1 MGPSSQT
8 ESNSVWEKLGDPLSY
23 QHSET
28 FASLKNLKEQVK
40 DNLTS
45 YQWLSTLDF
54 FIESAIDPIAT
65 AYPDFLDNFYSKV
78 VAYQAIRPSVKF
90 SRNVKGTLPALLFNS
105 LTSEGRN
112 KREFQKAMMLNR
124 GVLFGIINS
133 YLATVDSYMK
143 LHDPETRI
151 PSRKRKLL
159 IHLADNKTTPYLFPA
174 TQQVKFYST
183 KAYEFKELI
192 IQKYVRMT
200 IMAAKRT
207 YTDVNYQVSLN
218 DTIQTYLMYLSKA
231 IDRCD
236 SRQGV
241 LTTFIQTWF
250 YSARSEIHKSLAD
263 EQHSSYEEL
272 VENGVFADATQ
283 PDCKYEVL
291 QHVAAIAKTLDPE
304 GTLRFALGIPEFV
317 TSAQL
322 RTLQRFQVKESQSL
336 RPKQF
341 NPPTNQGVS
350 NGS

>member
-1 MGPSSQT
+1 M
-8 ESNSVWEKLGDPLSY
+8 SY

-28 FASLKNLKEQVK
+28 FANLKNLKEQVP

-65 AYPDFLDNFYSKV
+65 AYPDFLDNFYAKV
-78 VAYQAIRPSVKF
+78 VAYQSIRPSVKF
-90 SRNVKGTLPALLFNS
+90 SRNAKDTLPAHLFNS
-105 LTSEGRN
+105 LTTQGRD

-124 GVLFGIINS
+124 GVLFGAINM

-151 PSRKRKLL
+151 PKRRRQLL
-159 IHLADNKTTPYLFPA
+159 LKLADDKATPYLFAA
-174 TQQVKFYST
+174 TQQVRYYAT
-183 KAYEFKELI
+183 KAYQFKELI

-200 IMAAKRT
+200 LMAAKRT
-207 YTDVNYQVSLN
+207 YIETDHKVKLDDAIQV
-218 DTIQTYLMYLSKA
+218 YLMYLSKA

-250 YSARSEIHKSLAD
+250 YSARAEIQRSLAD

-291 QHVAAIAKTLDPE
+291 QHVAATAKTLDPE
-304 GTLRFALGIPEFV
+304 GTMRFALGIPEFM
-317 TSAQL
+317 TSEQV
-322 RTLQRFQVKESQSL
+322 RILQMFRA
-336 RPKQF
+336 
-341 NPPTNQGVS
+341 PPPRHF
-350 NGS
+350 